1 MNWGSFSLK
10 MKLKD
15 KVKFNGNLFKSLKN
29 KSQSTLNFSVTWLL
43 VIIMFA
49 LLFLI
54 SAALILKQNAE
65 KNNLLAEQVDLK
77 AILDQ
82 KKAEAAKIDQQ
93 ESMAGEPEV
102 IEKLARDELGM
113 IRKDEIIFID
123 VN

>member
-1 MNWGSFSLK
+1 
-10 MKLKD
+10 MKLNSKL
-15 KVKFNGNLFKSLKN
+15 KFNGNLFKSLKN
-29 KSQSTLNFSVTWLL
+29 KSQSALNLSVTWLL

-82 KKAEAAKIDQQ
+82 KKAEAARIDQE
-93 ESMAGEPEV
+93 ESMAGEPEA
-102 IEKLARDELGM
+102 IEKLARNELGM